1 MHSISLLRQGF
12 CFFHNFF
19 FGSANQQPVKNYV
32 CLTFLIQN
40 NKHHVTNKIH
50 CNNNIM
56 TIVKKKIYYRSR
68 ELIKYRKHLIILCPG
83 LHQTIVNSYVV
94 NNINVHVCQHVYVNI
109 NVHA

>member
-1 MHSISLLRQGF
+1 MWTVYLYYDKVFVSFIKKMWKCKPATSK
-12 CFFHNFF
+12 
-19 FGSANQQPVKNYV
+19 SYV
-32 CLTFLIQN
+32 CVTYLIQN

-56 TIVKKKIYYRSR
+56 TIVKKLSYRAK

-83 LHQTIVNSYVV
+83 LDQNIVNSYVV
-94 NNINVHVCQHVYVNI
+94 NNINVHVFQHVYVNI

>member
-1 MHSISLLRQGF
+1 MWTVYLYYDKVFVSFII
-12 CFFHNFF
+12 FF

-32 CLTFLIQN
+32 CLTYLIQN

-56 TIVKKKIYYRSR
+56 TIVKKIYYRAR

-83 LHQTIVNSYVV
+83 LHQNIVNSYVV